1 MPDRPADI
9 RRQYRLHLQLGAALA
24 LLVVLGAFSLPA
36 TPPAELVDVERS
48 PHDPIT
54 ILSPQTRITL
64 PPPPPPAPPPPIEV
78 ENEAPIENEI
88 VGTFDPGDLSSLL
101 PPRPPAP
108 PAPPPVPVPDALPPP
123 PVDPIGDT
131 EEIHFGV
138 EIEPVLIGGI
148 EGLQRRVTYPEAAR
162 RVGQEGT
169 VYVGFVVERDGS
181 VTDVTVLRSP
191 GTLLS
196 EAAVEAVRA
205 SRFEPGI
212 QQGRAVR
219 VRYTVPVRFVLR

>member
-1 MPDRPADI
+1 RPDAPI
-9 RRQYRLHLQLGAALA
+9 H
-24 LLVVLGAFSLPA
+24 VVPS
-36 TPPAELVDVERS
+36 PP
-48 PHDPIT
+48 
-54 ILSPQTRITL
+54 TRITP
-64 PPPPPPAPPPPIEV
+64 PPPPPPAPPPPVEV
-78 ENEAPIENEI
+78 ENGAPIEDEF
-88 VGTFDPGDLSSLL
+88 VGTFDPGALAPGL

-108 PAPPPVPVPDALPPP
+108 PAPPPLPRDTAPPP
-123 PVDPIGDT
+123 PVDLIDDT
-131 EEIHFGV
+131 DDIHEAV

-162 RVGQEGT
+162 RIGQEGT

-181 VTDVTVLRSP
+181 ITDVAVLRSP
-191 GTLLS
+191 GALLS